1 MAGLRFD
8 KIKSFDYLFDN
19 EKNSKLY
26 NYKPTNY
33 KCVSC
38 FLVTPFFGS
47 ISTEHLPRPIE
58 AKQAPKKRV
67 DKEIVAHDV
76 RVNMYRVW
84 CGKRLGRRKW
94 ICMFELS
101 MFF

>member
-1 MAGLRFD
+1 ML
-8 KIKSFDYLFDN
+8 LFIIHTFY
-19 EKNSKLY
+19 SLAM
-26 NYKPTNY
+26 
-33 KCVSC
+33 SSI
-38 FLVTPFFGS
+38 GS

-58 AKQAPKKRV
+58 AQQAPKKRV
-67 DKEIVAHDV
+67 DKEIVAHDG